1 LRPASFNEGSLRG
14 AWLNEAHLERASR
27 GKARLDEALV
37 DRAHLEGAW
46 LSGASFYGASL
57 SDTQLVD
64 ALLDMAFLGKA
75 ESLAQTQLEA
85 AWGEDTTLPDGYTR
99 PRSEQW
105 LPKVFD
111 MDNLDDRWGYGRLA
125 TNSGGLK
132 PKKSAGPRPR
142 PRVAPA
148 WKREI
153 RALNIDNPRGSWFSK
168 IPIGAFPRCSG
179 SGSMSRH
186 GLKASTE
193 TRLPLKS
200 GTNG

>member
-1 LRPASFNEGSLRG
+1 MRSASFNEGSLRG

-85 AWGEDTTLPDGYTR
+85 AWGKTR
-99 PRSEQW
+99 PFRTAT
-105 LPKVFD
+105 P
-111 MDNLDDRWGYGRLA
+111 GLA
-125 TNSGGLK
+125 ANSGSLK
-132 PKKSAGPRPR
+132 YLIWIIWMIAGGMEGSPRIL
-142 PRVAPA
+142 
-148 WKREI
+148 E
-153 RALNIDNPRGSWFSK
+153 G
-168 IPIGAFPRCSG
+168 
-179 SGSMSRH
+179 
-186 GLKASTE
+186 
-193 TRLPLKS
+193 
-200 GTNG
+200 

>member
-1 LRPASFNEGSLRG
+1 
-14 AWLNEAHLERASR
+14 
-27 GKARLDEALV
+27 LV
-37 DRAHLEGAW
+37 DKAHLEGAW
-46 LSGASFYGASL
+46 LSGASFYGALL

-64 ALLDMAFLGKA
+64 ALLDGAFLGKA

-85 AWGEDTTLPDGYTR
+85 AWGKTR
-99 PRSEQW
+99 PFRTATPGLATNGGSLKYLIW
-105 LPKVFD
+105 IIWMIAGGIGK
-111 MDNLDDRWGYGRLA
+111 LA

-168 IPIGAFPRCSG
+168 IPIGASPRCSG
-179 SGSMSRH
+179 SGSMSRP

-193 TRLPLKS
+193 TGRPLKS

>member
-1 LRPASFNEGSLRG
+1 
-14 AWLNEAHLERASR
+14 
-27 GKARLDEALV
+27 LV

-64 ALLDMAFLGKA
+64 ALLDRAFLGKA

-105 LPKVFD
+105 LLKYLIWIIW
-111 MDNLDDRWGYGRLA
+111 MIAGGIGRLA

-193 TRLPLKS
+193 TRRPLKS

>member
-1 LRPASFNEGSLRG
+1 MLTKAHIEAASFNEGSLRG
-14 AWLNEAHLERASR
+14 AWLNEAHLERASH

-64 ALLDMAFLGKA
+64 ALLDGAFLGKA

-111 MDNLDDRWGYGRLA
+111 MDNLDDRWGHWKARHEFWRSHA
-125 TNSGGLK
+125 CGGGVSRSTCD
-132 PKKSAGPRPR
+132 KSCG
-142 PRVAPA
+142 
-148 WKREI
+148 
-153 RALNIDNPRGSWFSK
+153 
-168 IPIGAFPRCSG
+168 
-179 SGSMSRH
+179 
-186 GLKASTE
+186 
-193 TRLPLKS
+193 
-200 GTNG
+200 